1 MLRNDN
7 LYELPQNLPVPVD
20 DGATNHLLGCQLLS
34 IPLMSTAGI
43 IVDLASIYDRTTV
56 VSCYPLTGRADADL
70 AKGWNHIVGA
80 RECTPQTCAFRDYLL
95 WLIYRT
101 GYQT

>member
-1 MLRNDN
+1 MVVVRGVLMLKNDN

-43 IVDLASIYDRTTV
+43 I
-56 VSCYPLTGRADADL
+56 
-70 AKGWNHIVGA
+70 
-80 RECTPQTCAFRDYLL
+80 
-95 WLIYRT
+95 
-101 GYQT
+101 